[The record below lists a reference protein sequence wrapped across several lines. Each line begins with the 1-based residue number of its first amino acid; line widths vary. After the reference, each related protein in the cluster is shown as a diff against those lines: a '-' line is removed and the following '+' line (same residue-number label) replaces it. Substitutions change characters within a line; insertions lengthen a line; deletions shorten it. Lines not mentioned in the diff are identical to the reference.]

1 MANIFKTDY
10 TQAGCSYELLL
21 YKTGTS
27 ASGSVTLQ
35 KNYKYILMI
44 GDAYY
49 QSSPT
54 VSLSCNSGTL
64 IENKSYSG
72 SNYQSSYVLTTF
84 KVYEDVKK
92 GSIAVGSIQYNGT
105 VTIIGIY

>member
-1 MANIFKTDY
+1 MANIFKTGY

-21 YKTGTS
+21 YKTGTN

-64 IENKSYSG
+64 IENKSYRGNS
-72 SNYQSSYVLTTF
+72 YQSSYVLTTF